1 MPLGARLDAS
11 AVNFRPGICRIYPR
25 DFACD
30 AKRDK
35 KPMNQMADITQTKD
49 RRSGSRHVWFLNSAF
64 DKIGTDTALRRISE
78 RDPGKPFAFVV
89 TPNVDH
95 LVRLE
100 TDTVLATLYAQAW
113 MTVCDSRVL
122 ELIGHFSGERIEVT
136 PGSDL
141 TARLFDHVID
151 PNETVTV
158 IGASKSVIDAVT
170 ERYGLTDVRWH
181 EPPMGLRHNREALD
195 DCARFVAENP
205 ARFIFMCV
213 GSPQQELVAEAC
225 LDRGDCTG
233 LGLCVGAS
241 LDFLGGKTE
250 RAPGW
255 MQRSRLEWL
264 HRLASEPRRMWRRYL
279 VDGPKVFLLWR
290 RWRKTQRELKALEKA
305 LSDPAK
311 ARERALHQRIRALE
325 GLLQA
330 PKPE

>member
-1 MPLGARLDAS
+1 
-11 AVNFRPGICRIYPR
+11 
-25 DFACD
+25 
-30 AKRDK
+30 
-35 KPMNQMADITQTKD
+35 MNQLADSTQFQD

-64 DKIGTDTALRRISE
+64 DRIGLDVALERISE
-78 RDPGKPFAFVV
+78 RDAQKPFAFVV

-113 MTVCDSRVL
+113 LTVCDSRVL
-122 ELIGHFSGERIEVT
+122 ELIGRFSGETIDVT

-141 TARLFDHVID
+141 TARLFDQVID
-151 PNETVTV
+151 PAETVTI
-158 IGASKSVIDAVT
+158 IGASKDVVDAVT
-170 ERYGLTDVRWH
+170 ARYGLTDVRWH
-181 EPPMGLRHNREALD
+181 EPPMGLRHNREALE

-213 GSPQQELVAEAC
+213 GSPQQEMVAEAC

-241 LDFLGGKTE
+241 LDFLGGKVD
-250 RAPGW
+250 RAPVW

-279 VDGPKVFLLWR
+279 VDGPKVLFLWQ
-290 RWRKTQRELKALEKA
+290 RWRKTQRELRALEKT
-305 LSDPAK
+305 LSAPQK
-311 ARERALHQRIRALE
+311 VRERDLHQRIRALE

-330 PKPE
+330 PKADEG

>member
-1 MPLGARLDAS
+1 
-11 AVNFRPGICRIYPR
+11 
-25 DFACD
+25 
-30 AKRDK
+30 
-35 KPMNQMADITQTKD
+35 MNQLADTAHFQD
-49 RRSGSRHVWFLNSAF
+49 RRSGSRHIWFLNSAF
-64 DKIGTDTALRRISE
+64 DKIDLDVALTRISE
-78 RDPGKPFAFVV
+78 RKASKPFAFVV

-113 MTVCDSRVL
+113 LTVCDSRVL
-122 ELIGHFSGERIEVT
+122 ELIGRFSGEKIDVT

-141 TARLFDHVID
+141 TARLFDKVID
-151 PNETVTV
+151 PDETVTI
-158 IGASKSVIDAVT
+158 IGASSDVIDAVT
-170 ERYGLTDVRWH
+170 ARYGLTDVRWH
-181 EPPMGLRHNREALD
+181 EPPMGLRHSREALE

-250 RAPGW
+250 RAPEW
-255 MQRSRLEWL
+255 MQRSRLEWM

-290 RWRKTQRELKALEKA
+290 RWRKAQRELLALEKA
-305 LSDPAK
+305 LSDPQK
-311 ARERALHQRIRALE
+311 LRERALHLRIRALE

-330 PKPE
+330 PKAD

>member
-1 MPLGARLDAS
+1 
-11 AVNFRPGICRIYPR
+11 
-25 DFACD
+25 
-30 AKRDK
+30 
-35 KPMNQMADITQTKD
+35 MNQLADTAQFQD
-49 RRSGSRHVWFLNSAF
+49 RRSGSRHIWFLNSAF
-64 DKIGTDTALRRISE
+64 DKIDLDVALTRISE
-78 RDPGKPFAFVV
+78 RKASKPFAFVV

-113 MTVCDSRVL
+113 LTVCDSRVL
-122 ELIGHFSGERIEVT
+122 ELIGRFSGERIDVT

-141 TARLFDHVID
+141 TARLFDKVID
-151 PNETVTV
+151 PDETVTI
-158 IGASKSVIDAVT
+158 IGASSDVIDAVT
-170 ERYGLTDVRWH
+170 ARYGLTDVRWH
-181 EPPMGLRHNREALD
+181 EPPMGLRHNREAIEG
-195 DCARFVAENP
+195 CARFVAENP

-250 RAPGW
+250 RAPEW

-264 HRLASEPRRMWRRYL
+264 HRLVSAPRRMWRRYL

-290 RWRKTQRELKALEKA
+290 RWRKAQRELLALEKA
-305 LSDPAK
+305 LSDPQK
-311 ARERALHQRIRALE
+311 LRERALHLRIRALE

-330 PKPE
+330 PKAD

>member
-1 MPLGARLDAS
+1 
-11 AVNFRPGICRIYPR
+11 
-25 DFACD
+25 
-30 AKRDK
+30 
-35 KPMNQMADITQTKD
+35 MNQQADSTQFQD
-49 RRSGSRHVWFLNSAF
+49 RRSGTRHVWFLNSAF
-64 DKIGTDTALRRISE
+64 DRIGLDIALTRITE
-78 RDPGKPFAFVV
+78 RDPQKPFAFVV

-113 MTVCDSRVL
+113 LTVCDSRVL
-122 ELIGHFSGERIEVT
+122 ELIGRFSGETIDVT

-141 TARLFDHVID
+141 TAQLFETEID
-151 PNETVTV
+151 PDETVTV
-158 IGASKSVIDAVT
+158 IGASREVIDAVT
-170 ERYGLTDVRWH
+170 ARYGLKDVRWH
-181 EPPMGLRHNREALD
+181 EPPMGLRHNREALE

-213 GSPQQELVAEAC
+213 GSPQQEMVAEAC

-241 LDFLGGKTE
+241 LDFLGGKVE
-250 RAPGW
+250 RAPVW

-279 VDGPKVFLLWR
+279 VDGPKVFFLWR
-290 RWRKTQRELKALEKA
+290 RWRKTQRELRALEKS
-305 LSDPAK
+305 LSDPQK
-311 ARERALHQRIRALE
+311 VRERALHQRIRALE

-330 PKPE
+330 PKPD